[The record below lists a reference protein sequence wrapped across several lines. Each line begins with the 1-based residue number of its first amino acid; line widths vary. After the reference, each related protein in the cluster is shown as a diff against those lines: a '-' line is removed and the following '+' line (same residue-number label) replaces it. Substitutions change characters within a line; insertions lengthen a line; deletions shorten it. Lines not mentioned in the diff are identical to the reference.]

1 MPRTRVNPVPG
12 RKSRATGNARAD
24 GLGEQAYKALERKI
38 ITTEL
43 APGDWLTETEISAA
57 LSISRTPVREA
68 LQRLSRAGLVEIIPR
83 RGLRVTP
90 INVSD
95 QIALLAFR
103 RVVECFITTNAARMA
118 TPEERMHFRRLAN
131 EMQKTSRQAEFAE
144 HYRVDL
150 EFKFHL
156 LRCVRNEYA
165 AQAIEPLWA
174 ASRRFAW
181 VMRHSRD
188 IPRVARLTAKV
199 MRAVAS
205 GDIDATADATIAFVD
220 CLEDLARNQLVSRSA

>member
-1 MPRTRVNPVPG
+1 VPG
-12 RKSRATGNARAD
+12 RKSRASGGARAD
-24 GLGEQAYKALERKI
+24 GLGEQAYKTLEKKI

-57 LSISRTPVREA
+57 LNISRTPVREA

-103 RVVECFITTNAARMA
+103 RVVECFITTNAARAA
-118 TPEERMHFRRLAN
+118 TPEERMHFRRLAS
-131 EMQKTSRQAEFAE
+131 EMQKTSRQADFAE

-150 EFKFHL
+150 EFKLHL

-205 GDIDATADATIAFVD
+205 GDVSATSEATMAFID
-220 CLEDLARNQLVSRSA
+220 CLEDLARSQLVSRSA